1 MPQNHKVN
9 FYLVSDSTGETVLS
23 ISSAV
28 LAQFENVQV
37 NKFMWP
43 MVRSELQVDKLIS
56 YLEQI
61 PGVVLYTMVDKK
73 LRTYMKKKCSYIGV
87 PCISAIAHV
96 VQEVAKYVGV
106 ISSRNVP
113 GWQHLELDD
122 EYFKRVEAI
131 KYSISHDDGQNLG
144 DINNADV
151 VLLGVSRASK
161 TPTSLC
167 LAQRGLKTANIPYI
181 PGIGLGI
188 DIEQIKVPLMVGL
201 TISPDRLKVL
211 RAHRLSIMGDKE
223 KAGNKYTDPDLI
235 IDELKEAKLFFQ
247 KHNIQTIDITGKA
260 IEETAAQIIN
270 LFFEK
275 SGKRWTE
282 D

>member
-1 MPQNHKVN
+1 
-9 FYLVSDSTGETVLS
+9 
-23 ISSAV
+23 
-28 LAQFENVQV
+28 
-37 NKFMWP
+37 
-43 MVRSELQVDKLIS
+43 
-56 YLEQI
+56 
-61 PGVVLYTMVDKK
+61 
-73 LRTYMKKKCSYIGV
+73 
-87 PCISAIAHV
+87 
-96 VQEVAKYVGV
+96 
-106 ISSRNVP
+106 
-113 GWQHLELDD
+113 
-122 EYFKRVEAI
+122 
-131 KYSISHDDGQNLG
+131 
-144 DINNADV
+144 
-151 VLLGVSRASK
+151 
-161 TPTSLC
+161 
-167 LAQRGLKTANIPYI
+167 
-181 PGIGLGI
+181 
-188 DIEQIKVPLMVGL
+188 MVGL